1 MTNTKGDKDM
11 KVDAKP
17 IQPMNINFDTNAQ
30 VQKFMNWATGK
41 NEKTEATENVRNKFA
56 AYMQKKNRG

>member
-1 MTNTKGDKDM
+1 MTDSKGDKDM

-41 NEKTEATENVRNKFA
+41 NEATKATENVRNKFA
-56 AYMQKKNRG
+56 AYMQRKNRG